1 MSNLCFITGTLKQ
14 LIFTFLLHFLLCC
27 CTATQAE
34 AKLAARPRFE
44 GLDLE
49 AWAANMDVLPLMTS
63 SPPTPSPTTIAPIQR
78 TPRRTSDARQN
89 IASASGQ
96 QSASLLHASASDG
109 GHTSVTSQP
118 APEPKNLSG
127 GRGASD
133 AEADAAEASPAAASR
148 AQPKLLL
155 DPVSSGQPLRA
166 RVSGSVKLALRS
178 TGDRAST
185 RKKLQMKGVA
195 HLSSIS

>member
-1 MSNLCFITGTLKQ
+1 
-14 LIFTFLLHFLLCC
+14 
-27 CTATQAE
+27 
-34 AKLAARPRFE
+34 
-44 GLDLE
+44 
-49 AWAANMDVLPLMTS
+49 
-63 SPPTPSPTTIAPIQR
+63 
-78 TPRRTSDARQN
+78 
-89 IASASGQ
+89 
-96 QSASLLHASASDG
+96 LLHASASDG

-118 APEPKNLSG
+118 APEPQNLSG